1 MFLMSISRP
10 LLSVFV
16 VGCAAFVLAPALP
29 ASAQSAPVI
38 LQMADGRFYHP
49 ASGLISGDKSVLLKH
64 IGAGQTAVK
73 VVEEVKVSAP
83 APAPTPA
90 PEKPLILRMAD
101 GRYYHP
107 GSGKIANDEASLL
120 AQIGWSGSVGTVL
133 GSTAQH
139 ASPILKAVYRAQSE
153 LRVRIKAQ
161 GKDVRYPM
169 AAVGQD
175 TPRNVTIA
183 VWNRVTDQISYVEGV
198 KNGRD
203 LEIEGGSPVGISVRL
218 TNWINSDYATSD
230 PNHVVVAVRYPI
242 FHEIKDGTKV
252 IRYDVEEAVYTPYNA
267 TLHQADIIQEGE
279 RILDETIEKA
289 AQDLKNRGVRS
300 RALSGKGATDTLAH
314 DLIKALVVIE
324 HVGSA
329 EARGNPGAAV
339 GKVFATIGLNPG
351 QAYNYSGSS
360 AGAFGL
366 AQFIPSTYNRLA
378 TRSELGLNPDFQAGM
393 RDHHNAM
400 KASYAYLDAVLGEL
414 PAAAKDLPAE
424 NLKLFEYLAAAYNGG
439 SSKVKTAIQIW
450 DEQISGELAPAQ
462 ILTRSRLHT
471 ETIDYVKKL
480 RAVLPVIMGGEAPP
494 TPRPASSI

>member
-1 MFLMSISRP
+1 MSISRP
-10 LLSVFV
+10 FLSVFF
-16 VGCAAFVLAPALP
+16 VGCAAFLLAPVLP
-29 ASAQSAPVI
+29 AAAESAPLI

-49 ASGLISGDKSVLLKH
+49 ASGTIATDKNSLLTK
-64 IGAGQTAVK
+64 IGEGGAIH
-73 VVEEVKVSAP
+73 ELSLLPSA
-83 APAPTPA
+83 APV
-90 PEKPLILRMAD
+90 PEKPVILRMAD

-107 GSGKIANDEASLL
+107 GSGKIANNEASLL
-120 AQIGWSGSVGTVL
+120 ALIGWSGSAGTVV
-133 GSTAQH
+133 GGNTQNH
-139 ASPILKAVYRAQSE
+139 TPILNAVYRAQDE
-153 LRVRIKAQ
+153 LRARIKSQ
-161 GKDVRYPM
+161 GKDKRYPM

-183 VWNRVTDQISYVEGV
+183 VWNQKTDQISYVEGL

-218 TNWINSDYATSD
+218 TNWINSDYATDD
-230 PNHVVVAVRYPI
+230 PNHIVVAVRYPI
-242 FHEIKDGTKV
+242 FHEIKEGTKV
-252 IRYDVEEAVYTPYNA
+252 IRYDVEEAVYTPYNK
-267 TLHQADIIQEGE
+267 TLHQADIIIEGE
-279 RILDETIEKA
+279 RVLDETIEKA

-300 RALSGKGATDTLAH
+300 RALSGKGVTDTVAH

-324 HVGSA
+324 HVGSS
-329 EARGNPGAAV
+329 EARGNPGTAV

-351 QAYNYSGSS
+351 QAYNYAGSS

-378 TRSELGLNPDFQAGM
+378 TRSELGLSPDFQVGM
-393 RDHHNAM
+393 RDHQNAM

-424 NLKLFEYLAAAYNGG
+424 NVKLFEYLAAAYNGG

-450 DEQISGELAPAQ
+450 DDQISGEIQPHE
-462 ILTRSRLHT
+462 ILTRSRLHS

-480 RAVLPVIMGGEAPP
+480 RAVLPVIVGGEAPP
-494 TPRPASSI
+494 APRPATST